1 MLVLHLCNTLTS
13 FKYINNHAKPMAKA
27 GEAEIVW
34 IQKKMIRMLKNKRK
48 FGGAHTE
55 TIHLRNCVPKHLRGE
70 KIVDISIKNL
80 FQKGILINKQSTGE
94 KHCSLNTAKLKEIDE
109 IENS

>member
-1 MLVLHLCNTLTS
+1 
-13 FKYINNHAKPMAKA
+13 MAKFSK
-27 GEAEIVW
+27 EEIVS
-34 IQKKMIRMLKNKRK
+34 IQKKMIRMLKNKKK

-70 KIVDISIKNL
+70 NIIDESIKDL

-94 KHCSLNTAKLKEIDE
+94 KHCSLNIEQLKEIEE
-109 IENS
+109 IEKS

>member
-1 MLVLHLCNTLTS
+1 MTG
-13 FKYINNHAKPMAKA
+13 MAKLDL
-27 GEAEIVW
+27 AEITD

-70 KIVDISIKNL
+70 KIVDISINDL
-80 FQKGILINKQSTGE
+80 FQKQILINKQSTGE
-94 KHCSLNTAKLKEIDE
+94 KHCSLNTAKLKEIEE
-109 IENS
+109 IENA

>member
-1 MLVLHLCNTLTS
+1 
-13 FKYINNHAKPMAKA
+13 MAKFSK
-27 GEAEIVW
+27 EEIIV
-34 IQKKMIRMLKNKRK
+34 IQKKMVRMLKNKRK

-70 KIVDISIKNL
+70 KIIDEAIKDL
-80 FQKGILINKQSTGE
+80 FDKEILINKQSTGE
-94 KHCSLNTAKLKEIDE
+94 KHCSLNNAKLKEIEE

>member
-1 MLVLHLCNTLTS
+1 
-13 FKYINNHAKPMAKA
+13 MAKLDL
-27 GEAEIVW
+27 AEITD

-70 KIVDISIKNL
+70 KIVDISINDL
-80 FQKGILINKQSTGE
+80 FQKQILINKQSTGE
-94 KHCSLNTAKLKEIDE
+94 KHCSLNTAKLKEIEE
-109 IENS
+109 IENA